1 LKIFSASI
9 LITFLYPETAVSMN
23 RHVPFL
29 LSRTI
34 VSGLLLLLLLFSYLF
49 QIYSCLLL
57 GDAVT
62 QI

>member
-1 LKIFSASI
+1 

>member
-1 LKIFSASI
+1 
-9 LITFLYPETAVSMN
+9 MN